1 MLRENVAIFCS
12 RQCSHDMRQT
22 FLCSFRFFSH
32 TNPYIS
38 NVTQQCRCSLMLI
51 FRAWATCA
59 QTRNN
64 HPEIGARYAGK
75 MVISSIR
82 LLNPKAL
89 YGETP
94 PQGEILSL
102 PQFFTEKVPLQLIFV
117 NYKTRHFFPGG
128 GGGGRTWVNFCFVC
142 AAGLSEPPPKYSLFC
157 DQL

>member
-1 MLRENVAIFCS
+1 MLSENVAIFCS

-38 NVTQQCRCSLMLI
+38 NVTQQCRCSPMLI
-51 FRAWATCA
+51 FRACATCA

-64 HPEIGARYAGK
+64 HPEIGARHAGK

-94 PQGEILSL
+94 PQGETLSL
-102 PQFFTEKVPLQLIFV
+102 PQ
-117 NYKTRHFFPGG
+117 

-142 AAGLSEPPPKYSLFC
+142 AAGLSEPPPNYSLF
-157 DQL
+157 

>member
-1 MLRENVAIFCS
+1 MLQYSAVGNVAMICVKRFS
-12 RQCSHDMRQT
+12 ALLS
-22 FLCSFRFFSH
+22 FFSH

-38 NVTQQCRCSLMLI
+38 NVTQQCRCSPMLI

-64 HPEIGARYAGK
+64 HPEIGARHAGK

-94 PQGEILSL
+94 PQGETLSL
-102 PQFFTEKVPLQLIFV
+102 PQFFTEKVSLQLIFV
-117 NYKTRHFFPGG
+117 NYKTRHFFPGVG
-128 GGGGRTWVNFCFVC
+128 GGGAYLGKCLLCMCRWPLRAPNQV
-142 AAGLSEPPPKYSLFC
+142 
-157 DQL
+157 

>member
-1 MLRENVAIFCS
+1 MLQYSAVGNVAMICVKRFS
-12 RQCSHDMRQT
+12 A
-22 FLCSFRFFSH
+22 LLGFFSH

-38 NVTQQCRCSLMLI
+38 NVTQQCRCSPMLI

-64 HPEIGARYAGK
+64 HPEIGARHAGK

-94 PQGEILSL
+94 PQGETLSL
-102 PQFFTEKVPLQLIFV
+102 PQIFTEKVPLQLIFV
-117 NYKTRHFFPGG
+117 NYKTRHFFQGG
-128 GGGGRTWVNFCFVC
+128 GAYLGKFLLCMCRWPLRAPTQV
-142 AAGLSEPPPKYSLFC
+142 
-157 DQL
+157 

>member
-1 MLRENVAIFCS
+1 MLSENVAIFCS

-38 NVTQQCRCSLMLI
+38 NVTQQCRCSPMLI

-64 HPEIGARYAGK
+64 HPEIGARHAGK

-89 YGETP
+89 FGETP
-94 PQGEILSL
+94 PQGETLSL
-102 PQFFTEKVPLQLIFV
+102 PQFFTEKVSLLLLIFV

-128 GGGGRTWVNFCFVC
+128 GGAYLGKFLLCMCRWPLRAPTQV
-142 AAGLSEPPPKYSLFC
+142 
-157 DQL
+157 